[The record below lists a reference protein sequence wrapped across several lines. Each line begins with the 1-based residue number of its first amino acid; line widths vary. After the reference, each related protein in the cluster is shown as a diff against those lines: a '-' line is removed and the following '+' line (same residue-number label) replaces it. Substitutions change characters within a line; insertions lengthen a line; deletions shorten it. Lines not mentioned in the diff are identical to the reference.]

1 MDNISDLCAPGHE
14 RPSKTLLNFTN
25 YNLHQQGGT
34 LMKDKLNELYEKK
47 EYITK
52 MGGEKAVE
60 KQHARGKL
68 TARERIE
75 RLLDPGS
82 FMEIGMFVKHRGTE
96 FGMAEKDLPADGV
109 VTGYGTIDGRLVF
122 VYAQDFTV
130 MGGSLGEMHAAKI
143 KRVMELA
150 MEAGAPVIG
159 LNDSGGARI
168 QEGVD
173 ALKGYGEIFKMNTL
187 LSGVVP
193 QITAIMG
200 PCAGGAV
207 YSPAIGDF
215 ILMVDNPASF
225 MFITGPQVVKAVTGV
240 EVTPVQLGGAMVHA
254 QKAGQAHLVG
264 KSDEEVLDLIR
275 LLVSYLPSNNLERP
289 PRVETND
296 PPFRKS
302 DVLHEVVPDDPNR
315 PYDVREVI
323 YEIVDRDES
332 GNPDFLEILPYFA
345 PNAVVGFGRMNGTTV
360 GIVANNPK
368 YFAGVL
374 DIDSSDKI
382 ARFVRT
388 CDAFNIP
395 VVTLVDVPGYL
406 PGTQQEYGGIIRHG
420 AKILYAYSEATVPLV
435 TVILRKAYGGAYLA
449 MGSKHLGADFV
460 FAWPTA
466 EIAVMGPEGAAN
478 IIFRKEIAG
487 AENPEEV
494 RQQKIEEYREKF
506 ANPYVAAARGYIDD
520 VIDPAETRGKVI
532 MALEALA
539 SKRVKL
545 PPKKHGNIP
554 L

>member
-1 MDNISDLCAPGHE
+1 MTMDE
-14 RPSKTLLNFTN
+14 KVR
-25 YNLHQQGGT
+25 
-34 LMKDKLNELYEKK
+34 ELYERK
-47 EYITK
+47 EKILK
-52 MGGEKAVE
+52 MGGEEKIA
-60 KQHARGKL
+60 KQHEKGKL

-75 RLLDPGS
+75 KLLDPGS
-82 FMEIGMFVKHRGTE
+82 FVEIGMFVKHRGTE
-96 FGMAEKDLPADGV
+96 FGLDKMGLPADGV

-130 MGGSLGEMHAAKI
+130 MGGSLGEMHAMKI
-143 KRVMELA
+143 KRIMELA
-150 MEAGAPVIG
+150 LEAGTPIIG

-173 ALKGYGEIFKMNTL
+173 ALKGYGEIFKMNTI

-215 ILMVDNPASF
+215 ILMVDNPATF

-240 EVTPVQLGGAMVHA
+240 EVSPTQLGGAMVHA
-254 QKAGQAHLVG
+254 QKSGQAHLVG
-264 KSDEEVLDLIR
+264 KSDEEVLMLIR
-275 LLVSYLPSNNLERP
+275 RLLSYLPSNNMEKP
-289 PRVETND
+289 PKYPTND

-302 DVLHEVVPDDPNR
+302 DKLYEIVPDDPNKG
-315 PYDVREVI
+315 YDVRQVI
-323 YEIVDRDES
+323 YEIVDRDAN
-332 GNPDFLEILPYFA
+332 GNPDFLEILPYYA
-345 PNAVVGFGRMNGTTV
+345 PNAVVGFGRMNGQTV
-360 GIVANNPK
+360 GIVANNPIHL
-368 YFAGVL
+368 AGVL

-388 CDAFNIP
+388 
-395 VVTLVDVPGYL
+395 
-406 PGTQQEYGGIIRHG
+406 QQEYGGIIRHG
-420 AKILYAYSEATVPLV
+420 AKVLYAYSEATVPMV

-478 IIFRKEIAG
+478 IIFRKEIAK

-494 RQQKIEEYREKF
+494 RQQKIKEYREKF

-520 VIDPAETRGKVI
+520 VIDPAETRRKII
-532 MALEALA
+532 MVLEALEG
-539 SKRVKL
+539 KRVKL

>member
-1 MDNISDLCAPGHE
+1 MSME
-14 RPSKTLLNFTN
+14 
-25 YNLHQQGGT
+25 
-34 LMKDKLNELYEKK
+34 DKLEELYERRKK
-47 EYITK
+47 IMA

-60 KQHARGKL
+60 KQHAKGKL

-75 RLLDPGS
+75 KLLDPGS
-82 FMEIGMFVKHRGTE
+82 FVEIGAFVKHRGTE
-96 FGMAEKDLPADGV
+96 FGMDKKELPADGV
-109 VTGYGTIDGRLVF
+109 ITGYGTIDGRLVF
-122 VYAQDFTV
+122 VYSQDFTV

-143 KRVMELA
+143 KRIMELA
-150 MEAGAPVIG
+150 LEAGAPVIG

-173 ALKGYGEIFKMNTL
+173 SLKGYGDIFKMNTL

-215 ILMVDNPASF
+215 ILMVDNPATF

-240 EVTPVQLGGAMVHA
+240 EVSSEQLGGAMVHA
-254 QKAGQAHLVG
+254 QKAGQAHLIG
-264 KSDEEVLDLIR
+264 KSDEEVLTLIR
-275 LLVSYLPSNNLERP
+275 KLVSYLPSNNMEKP
-289 PRVETND
+289 PKVKTSD
-296 PPFRKS
+296 LPFRKS
-302 DVLHEVVPDDPNR
+302 EALYSIVPDDPNKG
-315 PYDVREVI
+315 YDVRGVI
-323 YEIVDRDES
+323 YEIVDRDEN

-345 PNAVVGFGRMNGTTV
+345 PNAVVGFGRMNGQTV
-360 GIVANNPK
+360 GIVANNPI

-388 CDAFNIP
+388 CDAYNIP

-420 AKILYAYSEATVPLV
+420 AKVLYAYSEATVPLV
-435 TVILRKAYGGAYLA
+435 TVVLRKAYGGAYLA

-478 IIFRKEIAG
+478 IIFRKEIAA

-494 RQQKIEEYREKF
+494 RQQKIAEYRDKF

-520 VIDPAETRGKVI
+520 VIDPAETRGRVV
-532 MALEALA
+532 MALEAMG

-545 PPKKHGNIP
+545 PPKKHGNMP

>member
-1 MDNISDLCAPGHE
+1 MGGVLMSME
-14 RPSKTLLNFTN
+14 EKVSK
-25 YNLHQQGGT
+25 
-34 LMKDKLNELYEKK
+34 LYERRNR
-47 EYITK
+47 ITG

-60 KQHARGKL
+60 KQHAKGKL
-68 TARERIE
+68 TARERIGK
-75 RLLDPGS
+75 LLDPGS
-82 FMEIGMFVKHRGTE
+82 FVEIGAFVKHRGTE
-96 FGMAEKDLPADGV
+96 FGLDKRELPADGV
-109 VTGYGTIDGRLVF
+109 ITGYGTIDGRLVF
-122 VYAQDFTV
+122 VFAQDFTV

-143 KRVMELA
+143 KRIMELA
-150 MEAGAPVIG
+150 LEAGAPVIG

-173 ALKGYGEIFKMNTL
+173 ALKGYGDIFKMNTL

-254 QKAGQAHLVG
+254 QRAGQAHLIG
-264 KSDEEVLDLIR
+264 KSDEEVLALVRRLIG
-275 LLVSYLPSNNLERP
+275 YLPSNNLEKP
-289 PRVETND
+289 PRVRTND
-296 PPFRKS
+296 LPFRKTENLYS
-302 DVLHEVVPDDPNR
+302 IVPDDPNR
-315 PYDVREVI
+315 GYDVRNVI
-323 YEIVDRDES
+323 YEVVDRNENGS
-332 GNPDFLEILPYFA
+332 PDFLEILPYFA
-345 PNAVVGFGRMNGTTV
+345 PNAVVGFGRMNGKTV
-360 GIVANNPK
+360 GIVANNPIH
-368 YFAGVL
+368 FAGVL

-395 VVTLVDVPGYL
+395 IVTLVDVPGYL

-420 AKILYAYSEATVPLV
+420 AKVLYAYAEATVPMV
-435 TVILRKAYGGAYLA
+435 TIILRKAYGGAYLA

-460 FAWPTA
+460 YAWPTA

-478 IIFRKEIAG
+478 IIFRKEIAQ
-487 AENPEEV
+487 AEKPEEV
-494 RQQKIEEYREKF
+494 RQEKISEYREKF

-520 VIDPAETRGKVI
+520 VINPAETRAKI
-532 MALEALA
+532 ILSLEALE

-545 PPKKHGNIP
+545 PPKKHGNTP

>member
-1 MDNISDLCAPGHE
+1 MTMEEKVND
-14 RPSKTLLNFTN
+14 
-25 YNLHQQGGT
+25 
-34 LMKDKLNELYEKK
+34 LYERRKG
-47 EYITK
+47 IMG

-60 KQHARGKL
+60 KQHAKGKL

-75 RLLDPGS
+75 KLLDPGS
-82 FMEIGMFVKHRGTE
+82 FVETGMFVKHRSTE
-96 FGMAEKDLPADGV
+96 FGMERRELPADGV
-109 VTGYGTIDGRLVF
+109 ITGYGTIDGRLVF
-122 VYAQDFTV
+122 VFAQDFTV
-130 MGGSLGEMHAAKI
+130 MGGSLGEMHAMKI
-143 KRVMELA
+143 KRIMELA

-173 ALKGYGEIFKMNTL
+173 SLKGYGEIFKMNTL

-240 EVTPVQLGGAMVHA
+240 EVTPIQLGGAMVHA
-254 QKAGQAHLVG
+254 QRSGQAHLIG
-264 KSDEEVLDLIR
+264 KSDEEVLMLIR
-275 LLVSYLPSNNLERP
+275 RLVGYLPSNNMEKP
-289 PRVETND
+289 PRVKSND
-296 PPFRKS
+296 PPFRKTPNLYS
-302 DVLHEVVPDDPNR
+302 IVPDDPNKG
-315 PYDVREVI
+315 YDVRNVI
-323 YEIVDRDES
+323 REIVDRDEH

-345 PNAVVGFGRMNGTTV
+345 HNAVVGFGRMNGQTV
-360 GIVANNPK
+360 GIVANNPIHL
-368 YFAGVL
+368 AGVL

-395 VVTLVDVPGYL
+395 IVTLVDVPGYL

-420 AKILYAYSEATVPLV
+420 AKVLYAYSEATVPMV

-478 IIFRKEIAG
+478 IIFRKEIAN

-494 RQQKIEEYREKF
+494 RQKRIAEYRERF
-506 ANPYVAAARGYIDD
+506 ANPYVAASRGYIDD
-520 VIDPAETRGKVI
+520 VIDPAETRAKVI
-532 MALEALA
+532 MALEAME

-545 PPKKHGNIP
+545 PPKKHGNVP

>member
-1 MDNISDLCAPGHE
+1 
-14 RPSKTLLNFTN
+14 
-25 YNLHQQGGT
+25 
-34 LMKDKLNELYEKK
+34 
-47 EYITK
+47 
-52 MGGEKAVE
+52 
-60 KQHARGKL
+60 
-68 TARERIE
+68 
-75 RLLDPGS
+75 
-82 FMEIGMFVKHRGTE
+82 
-96 FGMAEKDLPADGV
+96 
-109 VTGYGTIDGRLVF
+109 
-122 VYAQDFTV
+122 
-130 MGGSLGEMHAAKI
+130 
-143 KRVMELA
+143 
-150 MEAGAPVIG
+150 
-159 LNDSGGARI
+159 
-168 QEGVD
+168 
-173 ALKGYGEIFKMNTL
+173 MNTI

-254 QKAGQAHLVG
+254 QKAGQAHLIG
-264 KSDEEVLDLIR
+264 KSDEEVLALIR
-275 LLVSYLPSNNLERP
+275 RLVSYLPSNNMEKP
-289 PRVETND
+289 PRVKTND
-296 PPFRKS
+296 LPFRKS
-302 DVLHEVVPDDPNR
+302 ERLYEIVPDDPNK
-315 PYDVREVI
+315 PYDVRDVI
-323 YEIVDRDES
+323 YEIVDRDEN

-345 PNAVVGFGRMNGTTV
+345 PNAVVGFGRMNGQTV

-395 VVTLVDVPGYL
+395 IVTLVDVPGYL
-406 PGTQQEYGGIIRHG
+406 PGVDQESRGIIRHG
-420 AKILYAYSEATVPLV
+420 AKVLYAYAEATVPMV

-478 IIFRKEIAG
+478 IIFRKEIAA

-494 RQQKIEEYREKF
+494 RQQKIAEYREKF

-532 MALEALA
+532 MALEALE